1 MNISIYVI
9 TMQIVIPCK
18 AANATVKEVEAL
30 GFLYVNVILQI
41 LTLNVQLKKAQ

>member
-9 TMQIVIPCK
+9 TVQIVIPCK
-18 AANATVKEVEAL
+18 AANATVKEVEVL

>member
-18 AANATVKEVEAL
+18 AANATVKVEAL